1 MIIKFFFKPDIISK
15 AVRVDVVK
23 SIVVFELFLSISSA
37 TVIPD
42 FASPILTPLIHTN
55 FPLGLL
61 TLLKPN
67 FFNKLPLSS
76 LEKKTLLQNKK
87 K

>member
-1 MIIKFFFKPDIISK
+1 M
-15 AVRVDVVK
+15 K

>member
-1 MIIKFFFKPDIISK
+1 MKVIIKLSFKPDISLK
-15 AVRVDVVK
+15 AERVEVVK
-23 SIVVFELFLSISSA
+23 RILVLVLCLSISLA

-61 TLLKPN
+61 ILHKPN
-67 FFNKLPLSS
+67 FFNKLLLSS
-76 LEKKTLLQNKK
+76 LEKKKP
-87 K
+87 

>member
-1 MIIKFFFKPDIISK
+1 MIIKFFFKPDITSK

-55 FPLGLL
+55 FPFGLF
-61 TLLKPN
+61 TLFRPN
-67 FFNKLPLSS
+67 FFKKLSLSS
-76 LEKKTLLQNKK
+76 LEKKTLNTK
-87 K
+87 